1 MLLHP
6 TMRFVT
12 GGTGAE
18 FENPTAA
25 ANRPS
30 HHATPSA
37 RPPPFTLPCRMKP
50 GQKSIYYMAADS
62 VEAAR
67 AAPFV
72 EALVARGTEVLYL
85 TEPIDEACVTN
96 LAKFADCELVD
107 VSKEGVTVDEDGGC
121 GRGGCGLALC
131 GYDWVWWADVGKE
144 GVIVGEDGGYWGWRR
159 VHVPPWSGLACGVRA
174 GGFC

>member
-1 MLLHP
+1 MLQWSSS
-6 TMRFVT
+6 
-12 GGTGAE
+12 
-18 FENPTAA
+18 AA
-25 ANRPS
+25 ATPCALAPLS
-30 HHATPSA
+30 TPS
-37 RPPPFTLPCRMKP
+37 PHRMKS

-96 LAKFADCELVD
+96 LAKFADFELVD

-121 GRGGCGLALC
+121 WRGGGTHKTMCVCWGGGRVGACMFLLRAGRRRDQRCTEWWRLPTHGRGR
-131 GYDWVWWADVGKE
+131 
-144 GVIVGEDGGYWGWRR
+144 GW
-159 VHVPPWSGLACGVRA
+159 
-174 GGFC
+174 